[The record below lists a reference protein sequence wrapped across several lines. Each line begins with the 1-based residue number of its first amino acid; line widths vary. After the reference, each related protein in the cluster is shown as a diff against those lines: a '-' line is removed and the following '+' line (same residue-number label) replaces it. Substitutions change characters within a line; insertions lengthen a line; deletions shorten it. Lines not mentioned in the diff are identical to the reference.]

1 MKIALIITGLG
12 MGGAEKQV
20 CALADKLAI
29 NNEVMLISLSSDNVV
44 NTPENK
50 KIQLIS
56 LRMNKTPYGF
66 ISAIIKARKILK
78 KFKPDIL
85 HSHMFHANIFSRV
98 LRLLYNKPALI
109 TTAHSSNE
117 GGTLR
122 MFTYRITDCM
132 STITTN
138 VSEEAV
144 TAFIEK
150 KAVKKNKIIAMYNG
164 IDTELFIDSEINR
177 NKRRQDL
184 NISNSTP
191 LLLAVGRLTKAKDYP
206 NLLRAFSSISTTSHA
221 HLAIIGDGEEK
232 DNLISLA
239 KELNIYNK
247 VHWLGLKKNVH
258 EWMSACDLFILS
270 SAWEGFGLVVAEAM
284 SCKRIVIGTDCGG
297 VKEVIGNNGFVVPS
311 NDSEALSLC
320 IEKALN
326 LSSVE
331 KKNIGLNAR
340 KHIENNFSL
349 DSIITKWISLYSKL
363 TKNYS

>member
-1 MKIALIITGLG
+1 MKIALVITGLS

-29 NNEVMLISLSSDNVV
+29 DHDVMLISLSPDKVI
-44 NTPENK
+44 NTPRNK
-50 KIQLIS
+50 NIQLIS
-56 LRMNKTPYGF
+56 LEMKKTPYGF
-66 ISAIIKARKILK
+66 IHAIIRTKKILN
-78 KFKPDIL
+78 KFKPDII
-85 HSHMFHANIFSRV
+85 HSHMFHANIFARV
-98 LRLLYNKPALI
+98 LRLFYNRAPLI

-122 MFTYRITDCM
+122 MFGYRITDCM

-144 TAFIEK
+144 TSFIEK

-164 IDTELFIDSEINR
+164 IDTELFIYSEINR
-177 NKRRQDL
+177 TERRQEL
-184 NISNSTP
+184 NISNNTP

-206 NLLRAFSSISTTSHA
+206 NLLKAFSSISVTNQA

-239 KELNIYNK
+239 KELNVYNK
-247 VHWLGLKKNVH
+247 IHWLGLKKNVH

-284 SCKRIVIGTDCGG
+284 SCQRIVIGTDCGG
-297 VKEVIGNNGFVVPS
+297 VKEVIGNNGFVVPP
-311 NDSEALSLC
+311 NDPKALSLY
-320 IEKALN
+320 IEKALA
-326 LSSVE
+326 LSSIE
-331 KKNIGLNAR
+331 KKNIELNAR
-340 KHIENNFSL
+340 KHIKNNFSL
-349 DSIITKWISLYSKL
+349 DSIIKKWISLYSKL
-363 TKNYS
+363 TKTY